1 MPVAK
6 MMETPCNAFL
16 VAEEVKD
23 DASKSV
29 VGCVQVDWS
38 GESHSKDGEVD
49 AQFGMLSVPKEC
61 SGRGIGKLLVSA
73 AGT

>member
-1 MPVAK
+1 

-16 VAEEVKD
+16 VAEEVNA

-29 VGCVQVDWS
+29 VGCVHVCWS
-38 GESHSKDGEVD
+38 GESDSKDGDVD
-49 AQFGMLSVPKEC
+49 AHFGMLSVPKEC

-73 AGT
+73 AGVQRQP